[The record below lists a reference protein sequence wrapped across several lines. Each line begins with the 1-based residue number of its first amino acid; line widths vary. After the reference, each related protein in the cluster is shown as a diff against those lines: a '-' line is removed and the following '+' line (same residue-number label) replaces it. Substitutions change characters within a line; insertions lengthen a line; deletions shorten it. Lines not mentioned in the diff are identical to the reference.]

1 MFLLPQKSA
10 FVLALAVIVFPS
22 GALLG
27 QQSETQPLDPL
38 TDGER
43 AEIER
48 LVHSEPRVRELL
60 GPGARASY
68 VELLALK
75 GRDPDEVLRHAE
87 VLLLREDSRFGARV
101 VVALGVKPTIAS
113 VERVNESAV
122 PMTDAELQRAAKLA
136 DANADVRRALS
147 DQREQ
152 PVVEGLRIV
161 TTDKS
166 DPCYAQRCVRLLYR
180 FGSDY
185 MSEPIVVVNL
195 SKGSVQIQRRKR

>member
-1 MFLLPQKSA
+1 MFLLPPKSA
-10 FVLALAVIVFPS
+10 FALALGVIMLAS
-22 GALLG
+22 GALRG
-27 QQSETQPLDPL
+27 QQSDTQPLDPL
-38 TDGER
+38 TDSER

-48 LVHSEPRVRELL
+48 LVQSDARVRDLV
-60 GPGARASY
+60 GAAPRTNY
-68 VELLALK
+68 VELLAMK
-75 GRDPDEVLRHAE
+75 APDSDEPGRHAE
-87 VLLLREDSRFGARV
+87 VLMLREDSRFGARV
-101 VVALGVKPTIAS
+101 VVRLGPSPAVVT

-122 PMTDAELQRAAKLA
+122 PMTDAELQVAAKLA

-147 DQREQ
+147 DQRER

-161 TTDKS
+161 TPDKT

-185 MSEPIVVVNL
+185 LSEPIVVVNL

>member
-1 MFLLPQKSA
+1 MFQRQTKSTV
-10 FVLALAVIVFPS
+10 VLAVTVMFASAV
-22 GALLG
+22 LLG
-27 QQSETQPLDPL
+27 QETPPQPLDPL
-38 TDGER
+38 TDAER
-43 AEIER
+43 AQIER
-48 LVHSEPRVRELL
+48 LVHADKRVRDLV
-60 GPGARASY
+60 GAAARTNY
-68 VELLALK
+68 MELLAMK
-75 GRDPDEVLRHAE
+75 APDSDEPRRHAE

-101 VVALGVKPTIAS
+101 VVELGPKPAVVT

-122 PMTDAELQRAAKLA
+122 PMTDAELQAAGKLA

-161 TTDKS
+161 TQDKS

-185 MSEPIVVVNL
+185 LSEPIVVVNL
-195 SKGSVQIQRRKR
+195 TKGNVQIQRRKR

>member
-1 MFLLPQKSA
+1 MIQQTKSPV
-10 FVLALAVIVFPS
+10 VLALTVVLTSA
-22 GALLG
+22 ALLG
-27 QQSETQPLDPL
+27 QETQTQPLDPL

-48 LVHSEPRVRELL
+48 LVQADTRVRELV
-60 GPGARASY
+60 GAAARTNY

-75 GRDPDEVLRHAE
+75 APDSDEPARHAE

-101 VVALGVKPTIAS
+101 VVALGAKPAIVT

-122 PMTDAELQRAAKLA
+122 PMTDAELQSAAKLA

-147 DQREQ
+147 DQRER
-152 PVVEGLRIV
+152 PVVEGLRIA
-161 TTDKS
+161 TQDKS

-185 MSEPIVVVNL
+185 LSEPIVIVNL